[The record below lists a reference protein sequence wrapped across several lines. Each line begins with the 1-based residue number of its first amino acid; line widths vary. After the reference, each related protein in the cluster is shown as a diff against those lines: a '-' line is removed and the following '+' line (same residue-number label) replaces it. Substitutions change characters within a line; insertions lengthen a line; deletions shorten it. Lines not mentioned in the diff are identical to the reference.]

1 MKRAILT
8 TLLVVC
14 PALPVL
20 AADLE
25 FSAGGEAEYDDNV
38 FRSKSNKVEDGLFRL
53 RPGLRVYE
61 DHGDD
66 LNYSAGYEAPV
77 EFSIHNSH
85 RLDDV
90 DHVGDGNFNYHPNHR
105 FDIF

>member
-25 FSAGGEAEYDDNV
+25 FSAGGEVEYDNNV
-38 FRSKSNKVEDGLFRL
+38 FRSETDEEDGILFRL
-53 RPGLRVYE
+53 RPGVRIYE
-61 DHGDD
+61 DRGDD
-66 LNYSAGYEAPV
+66 LNFSAGYEAPV
-77 EFSIHNSH
+77 EFSVDNSDE
-85 RLDDV
+85 LDDV
-90 DHVGDGNFNYHPNHR
+90 DHIGTGSFQYH
-105 FDIF
+105 